1 MSTNPELQALFT
13 VLYQIR
19 VVNYVTV
26 SCAACLVYDVLT
38 NLDKEVHFIWRYYRN
53 MDDAHIS
60 WRRRLRRML
69 VQALFIFGR
78 YYAILYLIG
87 YFAAMAYLFP
97 YMHPYGSVWQILTVS
112 SDSCKGF
119 YYHSALAGQILYT
132 MLVNIILVMR
142 LNVLYQVIHGIEG
155 LPKYQSFLATVV
167 ILEFMAEM
175 SISILAARWIRGR
188 VVEPTPRDSLAR
200 MLPQPKSKRIIAI
213 LIASWFCFYPGLVE
227 DLMPYFSDSFRT
239 HLHLLFSSMRW
250 RLRRFKDFTISNI
263 KEEIRSIQPTTL
275 MLIKDGVLFYIP
287 MVVMLVASVVV
298 MSRVHHS
305 FFTDITVPF
314 LMALYSF
321 CSARFIIHTRETI
334 GQPTSIQQVEEMTLS
349 TLSRHR

>member
-1 MSTNPELQALFT
+1 MSTNPELQALYT

-69 VQALFIFGR
+69 VQVLFIFGR

-87 YFAAMAYLFP
+87 YFAAMAYLCP
-97 YMHPYGSVWQILTVS
+97 
-112 SDSCKGF
+112 CKGF

-188 VVEPTPRDSLAR
+188 VVEPPPGIPWPGCFLSQSPSDSLTI
-200 MLPQPKSKRIIAI
+200 PGWIIAI
-213 LIASWFCFYPGLVE
+213 LIATTLFGL
-227 DLMPYFSDSFRT
+227 T
-239 HLHLLFSSMRW
+239 LHLLFSSMRW

-334 GQPTSIQQVEEMTLS
+334 GQPPASNKS
-349 TLSRHR
+349 KK